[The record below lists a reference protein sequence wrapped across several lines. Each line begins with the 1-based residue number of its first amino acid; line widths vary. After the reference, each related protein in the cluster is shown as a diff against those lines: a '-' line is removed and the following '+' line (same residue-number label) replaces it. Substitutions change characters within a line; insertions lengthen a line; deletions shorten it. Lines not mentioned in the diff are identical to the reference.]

1 MPYLKAY
8 YDRKMRIEAEPL
20 PDNIPALLEAAAA
33 DMPERLAYHFIA
45 TNETATYAELA
56 EQVNKLANGLLS
68 IGVRGGSHVALMMP
82 NIPAWPITWLALA
95 RLGAVA
101 VPINV
106 RYTSR
111 ELLFGLED
119 AEVDAF
125 IVDAQYLDAVRG
137 LTSLPER
144 MRERVFVVG
153 DDAAEYRP
161 WSALWEGQPERCTA
175 PLPDLDTLM
184 NIQYTSG
191 TTGLPKGCLLSH
203 RYWLTCA
210 KSHADIDGLKY
221 ENILASNPYFYMTPQ
236 WLTLMAFFQR
246 ATLFVAS
253 HRSGSKT
260 MEWIREHG
268 IHFCLL
274 NKIVYDQPSSLEDAS
289 NEVKKVCI
297 YGFPKSDQLDLE
309 ERFGFPAREAFGM
322 TEIGAGLFVPL
333 DASDMTGSGSAGI
346 AGPFRECRVADAEG
360 NTVPAN
366 QTGELLFRGP
376 GMLQGYY
383 RRPDANETGFHG
395 EWFRTGDLAR
405 QDERGFVYIVGRI
418 KDMVRRAGENIAARE
433 VEEVLAKMPGI
444 AEVAVVPVPD
454 DLRGEEV
461 KVHVRMRNG
470 MEPIDPEALLAYC
483 ALHLAVFK
491 IPRYVEFRA
500 EEFPKSPS
508 GKIRKGE
515 LQAEKPDQRSDSWDR
530 VLGRWLTPSD
540 LAPETGAVEEAIEN
554 GHSVRLRC

>member
-1 MPYLKAY
+1 MPYLEAY
-8 YDRKMRIEAEPL
+8 FDRRTRIESEPL
-20 PDNIPALLEAAAA
+20 PDNIPALLQAAAA
-33 DMPERLAYHFIA
+33 EVPEKPAYHFIA
-45 TNETATYAELA
+45 TGETATYAELSD
-56 EQVNKLANGLLS
+56 QVNRLANGLLS
-68 IGVRGGSHVALMMP
+68 IGLRNGSHVALMMP

-119 AEVDAF
+119 AQVDAL
-125 IVDAQYLDAVRG
+125 IIDAQYIEAVRG
-137 LTSLPER
+137 LSNLPER
-144 MRERVFVVG
+144 MRGRVFVVG
-153 DDAAEYRP
+153 GDAAEFHSWRD
-161 WSALWEGQPERCTA
+161 LFEGQPEPCPA
-175 PLPDLDTLM
+175 PLPHLDALM

-191 TTGLPKGCLLSH
+191 TTGLPKGCLLTH

-210 KSHADIDGLKY
+210 KSHADVDGLAY

-246 ATLFVAS
+246 ATLFIAS

-260 MEWIREHG
+260 MEWIREHK
-268 IHFCLL
+268 IHFCLF
-274 NKIVYDQPSSLEDAS
+274 NKIVYDQPPAPQDAS
-289 NEVKKVCI
+289 HEVKKVCI
-297 YGFPKSDQLDLE
+297 YGFPKSDQADLE
-309 ERFGFPAREAFGM
+309 NRFGFPAREAFGM
-322 TEIGAGLFVPL
+322 TEIGAGLFIPL
-333 DASDMTGSGSAGI
+333 EASDMTGSGSAGI
-346 AGPFRECRVADAEG
+346 AGPFRECRVADADG
-360 NTVPAN
+360 NTVPVN

-383 RRPDANETGFHG
+383 RRPDTKETGFHG

-433 VEEVLAKMPGI
+433 VEEVLAKMPGV

-461 KVHVRMRNG
+461 KVHVRMRDG
-470 MEPIDPEALLAYC
+470 VDPIDPEALVDYC
-483 ALHLAVFK
+483 AVHLAVFK

-515 LQAEKPDQRSDSWDR
+515 LRAEKADQRAGSWDR
-530 VLGRWLTPSD
+530 ILGRWLTSPD
-540 LAPETGAVEEAIEN
+540 LEPERGMEAEAVRS
-554 GHSVRLRC
+554 GP